1 MRKLITTI
9 AAVLLLAGC
18 ASFSTTA
25 FRLEKTAA
33 DAGTAS
39 VHSFNLYYNI
49 SSNSSSPAEL
59 EDLDKKR
66 EAVYDA
72 SRKLSA
78 SLSVLEA
85 ARAQYD
91 LNAAD
96 TNRTAVQLALEAVSS
111 QSSNITWL
119 VKYFMGPSK

>member
-1 MRKLITTI
+1 MKKLLIIIVGT
-9 AAVLLLAGC
+9 ALAGC

-25 FRLEKTAA
+25 FRLEKVAA
-33 DAGTAS
+33 DTGTAG
-39 VHSFNLYYNI
+39 VHSFNLYYNAT
-49 SSNSSSPAEL
+49 SNSNPTAL
-59 EDLDKKR
+59 DDLNKKR
-66 EAVYDA
+66 DAVYDA

-91 LNAAD
+91 LNSAD
-96 TNRTAVQLALEAVSS
+96 TNKVSLQLALEAVSS
-111 QSSNITWL
+111 QSSNIVWL